1 MDKFKLKVRIEIVPI
16 KDGQQ
21 TEEASH
27 QAVDWVDEEA
37 VEVISAQAATCIDD
51 MEEVVLQKGYEV
63 MRQALSRHLSEIS
76 KKGRPSMHGRPN

>member
-16 KDGQQ
+16 ADGQQ
-21 TEEASH
+21 AEGTSH
-27 QAVDWVDEEA
+27 QAADWVDEEA

-76 KKGRPSMHGRPN
+76 KKGLPSMHGRPN